1 MKKIIIAG
9 NWKLHKNKDESLNY
23 IFQVNDKVPNKNEVE
38 TIIFPQITLLDVLT
52 QIEGKNLRI
61 GAQNVFYQNEGAFT
75 GEISPQNIKS
85 LGVKY
90 VLIGH
95 SERRILS
102 QETDEIVNLKLLA
115 VLEQQMRSVV
125 CLGESLE
132 VKEKNE
138 TQTYLNNQLE
148 TIFQNVASESL
159 KDITLAYE
167 PIWAINTG
175 KSATPEDA
183 NYNIG
188 QIRKKIAAMYDE
200 EASQKVNIIYGG
212 SVNVSNVEAFLQQ
225 KEINGILAGNSSLK
239 YENFLFFTEIAKK
252 YTQE

>member
-52 QIEGKNLRI
+52 QIEGKNLRM
-61 GAQNVFYQNEGAFT
+61 GAQNVFYKNEGAFT
-75 GEISPQNIKS
+75 GEISPKNIKS

-115 VLEQQMRSVV
+115 VLEQQMRSIV

-132 VKEKNE
+132 VKEKNK
-138 TQTYLNNQLE
+138 TQTYLNSQLE
-148 TIFQNVASESL
+148 KILQNVQINCL
-159 KDITLAYE
+159 KDIIFAYE

-183 NYNIG
+183 NYNIS
-188 QIRKKIAAMYDE
+188 QIRKKITSMYNE
-200 EASQKVNIIYGG
+200 EAAQKVNIIYGG
-212 SVNVSNVEAFLQQ
+212 SINVSNVETFLKQ
-225 KEINGILAGNSSLK
+225 KEINGVLAGNSSLQ
-239 YENFLFFTEIAKK
+239 YENFLFFTKIAKK
-252 YTQE
+252 FIQ

>member
-38 TIIFPQITLLDVLT
+38 TIIFPQITLLDTLT

-85 LGVKY
+85 LGVTY

-115 VLEQQMRSVV
+115 VLEQQMRSLV

-138 TQTYLNNQLE
+138 TQRYLNNQLE

-188 QIRKKIAAMYDE
+188 QIRKKIATMYDE
-200 EASQKVNIIYGG
+200 EAAQKVNIIYGG

>member
-23 IFQVNDKVPNKNEVE
+23 IFQVNDKVPNKKEVE
-38 TIIFPQITLLDVLT
+38 TIIFPQITLLDALT
-52 QIEGKNLRI
+52 QIEGKHLRI

-85 LGVKY
+85 LGVTY

-115 VLEQQMRSVV
+115 VLEQQMRSLV

-148 TIFQNVASESL
+148 IIFQNVASDSL
-159 KDITLAYE
+159 KDIILAYE

-188 QIRKKIAAMYDE
+188 QIRKKIATMYDE
-200 EASQKVNIIYGG
+200 EAAQKFNIIYGG

>member
-61 GAQNVFYQNEGAFT
+61 GAQNIFYQNEGAFT

-95 SERRILS
+95 SERRTLS

-148 TIFQNVASESL
+148 TIFQNVASKSL
-159 KDITLAYE
+159 KNITLAYE

-175 KSATPEDA
+175 KNATPEDA

-188 QIRKKIAAMYDE
+188 QIRKKITTMYDE
-200 EASQKVNIIYGG
+200 EAAQKINIIYGG
-212 SVNVSNVEAFLQQ
+212 SVNVSNVESFLQQ